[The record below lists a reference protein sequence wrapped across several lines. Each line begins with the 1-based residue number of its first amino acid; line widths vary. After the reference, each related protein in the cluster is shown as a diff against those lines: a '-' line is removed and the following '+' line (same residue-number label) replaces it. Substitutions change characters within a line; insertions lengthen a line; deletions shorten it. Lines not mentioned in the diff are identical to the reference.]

1 MLRFVLL
8 PLLYL
13 LIVRALW
20 RLLGGVIE
28 GASGRRPDSVT
39 RRGVHMVRDPV
50 CGTYIVPSRAVAI
63 LEGQTQLFFC
73 STGCRDKYRAQTA

>member
-20 RLLGGVIE
+20 RLLGGVID
-28 GASGRRPDSVT
+28 GARGRRPDSVAE
-39 RRGVHMVRDPV
+39 RGVQMVRDPV
-50 CGTYIVPSRAVAI
+50 CGTFIVPSRAVAI
-63 LEGQTQLFFC
+63 SEGRTQLFFC
-73 STGCRDKYRAQTA
+73 STGCRDEYRARTA